1 MFSNVIARGI
11 STSLCRLEMMQIT
24 KMETF
29 NKRGTKKFKKEQY
42 KKWQKKGAHLD
53 LKVHSYG
60 SRSTGI
66 RHEAYWQE
74 VPEMIPELIVPDLY
88 DCKLKPYVSYKTKE
102 INQEELTSRDLFN
115 VIYGSKI
122 VQDFKEGKLDRNGDP
137 LEPSPMEQ
145 LSPEEALRLSRQTG
159 SDVFSGGKEPSKT
172 WNLDWKIGKT
182 NN

>member
-1 MFSNVIARGI
+1 MG
-11 STSLCRLEMMQIT
+11 
-24 KMETF
+24 
-29 NKRGTKKFKKEQY
+29 
-42 KKWQKKGAHLD
+42 
-53 LKVHSYG
+53 VHSYG

-102 INQEELTSRDLFN
+102 INQEKLTSRDLFN

-122 VQDFKEGKLDRNGDP
+122 VQNFKEGKLDCNGNP

-159 SDVFSGGKEPSKT
+159 IQR
-172 WNLDWKIGKT
+172 WKRT
-182 NN
+182 FQNMES

>member
-1 MFSNVIARGI
+1 
-11 STSLCRLEMMQIT
+11 
-24 KMETF
+24 MEGNRQKSVESF
-29 NKRGTKKFKKEQY
+29 NGVFQF
-42 KKWQKKGAHLD
+42 
-53 LKVHSYG
+53 
-60 SRSTGI
+60 
-66 RHEAYWQE
+66 
-74 VPEMIPELIVPDLY
+74 P
-88 DCKLKPYVSYKTKE
+88 C
-102 INQEELTSRDLFN
+102 RDLFN